1 VIHHHWV
8 RHALKGELGD
18 GGTRIKLSHVN
29 GRIEI
34 HHANDGRTLSPAKDL
49 SGGDHDED
57 DDEI

>member
-1 VIHHHWV
+1 VNHHRFVGHSL
-8 RHALKGELGD
+8 RGELGGG
-18 GGTRIKLSHVN
+18 GGTRIKLNDVN

-49 SGGDHDED
+49 DHGDRD